1 MQPKAVLFDFDYTL
15 GDCTDA
21 IYACIGFALT
31 TLGYGQPTL
40 FAVRPTIGL
49 TLPHTYAALTGDQ
62 CPEKAQEFA
71 ELFLQKADETMTKGA
86 KLFPETLPLLR
97 RLQEKGIKTGIVT
110 TKLSFR
116 IREILA
122 KYAANDLVSVIVG
135 ESDVSHPKPHP
146 EGILLALSSLDTFPQ
161 DAVYVGDTV
170 VDAQAARDAGVAFIG
185 VTTGST
191 PREAFFAY
199 PHQAILEHL
208 GQMPF

>member
-15 GDCTDA
+15 GGLYRRHLRMHRLRPDHLGLWPA
-21 IYACIGFALT
+21 HLFLRYGPPSAL
-31 TLGYGQPTL
+31 
-40 FAVRPTIGL
+40 RS
-49 TLPHTYAALTGDQ
+49 PHTYAALTGDQ

-146 EGILLALSSLDTFPQ
+146 EGILLALSSLDTSPQ

-170 VDAQAARDAGVAFIG
+170 VDA
-185 VTTGST
+185 
-191 PREAFFAY
+191 
-199 PHQAILEHL
+199 
-208 GQMPF
+208 

>member
-146 EGILLALSSLDTFPQ
+146 EGILLALSSLDTSPQ

-191 PREAFFAY
+191 PRDAFFA
-199 PHQAILEHL
+199 
-208 GQMPF
+208 

>member
-1 MQPKAVLFDFDYTL
+1 M
-15 GDCTDA
+15 
-21 IYACIGFALT
+21 CI
-31 TLGYGQPTL
+31 
-40 FAVRPTIGL
+40 R
-49 TLPHTYAALTGDQ
+49 D
-62 CPEKAQEFA
+62 
-71 ELFLQKADETMTKGA
+71 
-86 KLFPETLPLLR
+86 R
-97 RLQEKGIKTGIVT
+97 EKGIKTGIVT

-146 EGILLALSSLDTFPQ
+146 EGILLALSSLDTSPQ

>member
-21 IYACIGFALT
+21 IYGCIGYALAT
-31 TLGYGQPTL
+31 MGYAQPTL
-40 FAVRPTIGL
+40 LAVRPTIGL
-49 TLPHTYAALTGDQ
+49 TLPHTYMTLTGDHR
-62 CPEKAQEFA
+62 PDKGEEFTR
-71 ELFLQKADETMTKGA
+71 LFLQRADETMTKGA

-97 RLQEKGIKTGIVT
+97 HLQGKEIKTGIVT

-122 KYAANDLVSVIVG
+122 KYAASDLVSVIVG

-146 EGILLALSSLDTFPQ
+146 EGLLLALSSLHVSPQ

-170 VDAQAARDAGVAFIG
+170 VDAQAARDAGVAFMG

-191 PREAFFAY
+191 PREAFLAY

>member
-146 EGILLALSSLDTFPQ
+146 RGFFWHCPPWTLPLKTPSMWGIRWWTPKPPGMPGWLSSGLPQ
-161 DAVYVGDTV
+161 A
-170 VDAQAARDAGVAFIG
+170 
-185 VTTGST
+185 
-191 PREAFFAY
+191 PR
-199 PHQAILEHL
+199 PGKRSLPIPIKLS
-208 GQMPF
+208 